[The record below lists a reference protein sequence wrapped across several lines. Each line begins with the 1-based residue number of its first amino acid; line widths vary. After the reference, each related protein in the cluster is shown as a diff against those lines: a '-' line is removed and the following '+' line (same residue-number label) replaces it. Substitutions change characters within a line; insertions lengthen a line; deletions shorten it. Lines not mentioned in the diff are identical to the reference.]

1 MQSSGDISDEF
12 KLKSGCSS
20 SHSQDR
26 FDELSQDSGFRFKSS
41 SFLSSDDGINSY
53 LTDDYST
60 QSSQFSIVSS
70 TVETNE
76 SDDGWTTAGST
87 KGNLGRLNNILK
99 YILLF
104 NIRVKALVISAAK
117 IPIGHTD
124 ILIGPD
130 VQNAGS

>member
-1 MQSSGDISDEF
+1 MRSSGDISDEF
-12 KLKSGCSS
+12 KLKSGCSP

-41 SFLSSDDGINSY
+41 FLSSDDEINSY

-60 QSSQFSIVSS
+60 QSSQSSIVSS

-76 SDDGWTTAGST
+76 SDDGWTTVGST
-87 KGNLGRLNNILK
+87 KGNLGRLNIILK

-130 VQNAGS
+130 VQNACS